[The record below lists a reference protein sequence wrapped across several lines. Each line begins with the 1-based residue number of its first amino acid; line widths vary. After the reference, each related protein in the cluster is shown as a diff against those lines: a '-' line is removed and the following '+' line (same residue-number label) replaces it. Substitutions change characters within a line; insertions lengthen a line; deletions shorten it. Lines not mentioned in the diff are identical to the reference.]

1 MDWIKLIQQ
10 PSVLYSS
17 SVVVDIH
24 HEKGEQKG
32 TKREV
37 EREREREREGV
48 RSNPVGVSQC
58 YFTNLFDS
66 FSIILAHPPY

>member
-24 HEKGEQKG
+24 YEKGEQKG

-37 EREREREREGV
+37 RTETERKREKE
-48 RSNPVGVSQC
+48 RSNIVGVSH
-58 YFTNLFDS
+58 L
-66 FSIILAHPPY
+66 LHKPL